1 MFVCMVINTVC
12 ESIPIGMLKRMRED
26 QTKFGKTAFEL
37 IGAERFFR

>member
-1 MFVCMVINTVC
+1 MFVFVKTVC